1 MKKQG
6 STPSF
11 REAVIDE
18 ILDEIDGLNAKDLD
32 AFLRDLGEDPDV
44 VLEVGKAVCKGAI
57 AEAKLA
63 RLRNAQRELKAN
75 MTVNAAT
82 LLSFD
87 PDRKREIFER
97 IKQRSAISGE
107 MTLAA
112 RNKRIESDKDLDS
125 FLEACLRLGVIDEAG
140 ELVD

>member
-6 STPSF
+6 DTPSF
-11 REAVIDE
+11 RETLIDE
-18 ILDEIDGLNAKDLD
+18 IIDEIDGLDANDLD
-32 AFLRDLGEDPDV
+32 AFLRELGEDPDT
-44 VLEVGKAVCKGAI
+44 VLEAGRAVRKGAI

-63 RLRNAQRELKAN
+63 RLRNAQRELKASK
-75 MTVNAAT
+75 TVNAAA

-97 IKQRSAISGE
+97 IKQRSETSGE

-125 FLEACLRLGVIDEAG
+125 FLEACLRLGVIDETG
-140 ELVD
+140 EIVD

>member
-11 REAVIDE
+11 RETVIDE
-18 ILDEIDGLNAKDLD
+18 ILDEIDGLNANDLD
-32 AFLRDLGEDPDV
+32 AFLRELGEDPSA
-44 VLEVGKAVCKGAI
+44 VLEAGKAVCKGAI

-75 MTVNAAT
+75 TTVNAAA

-140 ELVD
+140 EIVD

>member
-11 REAVIDE
+11 RETLIDE
-18 ILDEIDGLNAKDLD
+18 IIDEIDGLDANDLD
-32 AFLRDLGEDPDV
+32 AFLRELGEDPGA
-44 VLEVGKAVCKGAI
+44 VLEAGKAVRKDAI

-75 MTVNAAT
+75 KTTNAAA

-87 PDRKREIFER
+87 PDRKRKIFEA
-97 IKQRSAISGE
+97 IKQRSETSGE

-112 RNKRIESDKDLDS
+112 RNKRIESDRDLDS
-125 FLEACLRLGVIDEAG
+125 FLEACLRLGVIDGAG
-140 ELVD
+140 EIVD

>member
-1 MKKQG
+1 MKKQV

-11 REAVIDE
+11 RETLIDE
-18 ILDEIDGLNAKDLD
+18 IIDEIDGLNANDLD
-32 AFLRDLGEDPDV
+32 AFLRELGEDPGA
-44 VLEVGKAVCKGAI
+44 VLEAGKVVRKGAI

-63 RLRNAQRELKAN
+63 RLRNAQRELKASKTLN
-75 MTVNAAT
+75 PTV

-87 PDRKREIFER
+87 LDRKRAIFDR
-97 IKQRSAISGE
+97 IRQRSEASGE

-125 FLEACLRLGVIDEAG
+125 FLEACLRLGLIDEAG
-140 ELVD
+140 EIVD